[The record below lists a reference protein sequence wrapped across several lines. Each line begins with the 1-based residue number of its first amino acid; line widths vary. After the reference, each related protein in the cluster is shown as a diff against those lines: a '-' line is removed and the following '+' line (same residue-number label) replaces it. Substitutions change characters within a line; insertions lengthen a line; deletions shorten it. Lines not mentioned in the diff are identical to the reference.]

1 MFRTFL
7 LTALAALLLLPSV
20 AFGQEDATPRL
31 EDLVPDHTF
40 LFASVNDVS
49 SMREQASRTAV
60 MKLWQEPEVQQFLAP
75 GMAMIEQ
82 QLAMLEKQTG
92 HRLSELCGLLQGQLA
107 LAIIEYDPAYGPI
120 PDAVALVDLGSQM
133 ESFKKA
139 HAEMMAGVGDQISV
153 SVVEYAGVS
162 YQNVTLPI
170 GLEISVGYLG
180 NALVIASAPERMAG
194 MIDAW
199 KKGLPTSLAK
209 SRTFQAVKRNTGGD
223 GAWLNVF
230 FNMESVL
237 GFFGEQVDSM
247 TMRAMDVLGVREIK
261 ALGIGSSFHGEG
273 IRDTFFAYV
282 PGEKVGIMGL
292 MYTSPGDGTKLLS
305 RVPANAFYA
314 SAGRVDL
321 HELMG
326 RVLEMLGEVEPGM
339 LEQALAGL
347 GQARDLLGLD
357 IQQDLL
363 LPFGEEMAFYAAL
376 PDGGGLIPDIVFMN
390 RLRDPDKF
398 LNSLGKL
405 VLAAQEQMK
414 NDRRVKVDLRSMEF
428 MGKTI
433 HYVHVG
439 HKRGDPV
446 PVMPSLYL
454 DGNLV
459 VMALY
464 PQVLKDHIA
473 RGPNAPSILTRP
485 DFARVLKGLPVGM
498 DSLEY
503 MDFNAGMRILYG
515 TLAPI
520 IQLAA
525 NDLDCPL
532 DMAYLPRTETIAK
545 HFFGGAWGMDL
556 GEEGPALH
564 SYTPMG
570 LMPLMAV
577 SMLPAL
583 FLSNSRAS
591 MPAEVIFAKPEPMPE
606 HVKPEIEEPK
616 TVPAAPGRRQLEE
629 IYIGLLF
636 HFAQTDKFPKDL
648 GEMVASRAIED
659 AASLLLPGDEAPLTT
674 ASGQETSFAY
684 VGPKPGFLTKGQ
696 ESVIWVY
703 ERDGRPGG
711 MRWVLFASGD
721 IERITEADFQ
731 KLIEASRKAA
741 K

>member
-7 LTALAALLLLPSV
+7 LTALTALLLLPSA
-20 AFGQEDATPRL
+20 AFGQENATPRL

-40 LFASVNDVS
+40 LYASVNDVS
-49 SMREQASRTAV
+49 AMQEQASRTSM

-75 GMAMIEQ
+75 GMAMIQQ
-82 QLAMLEKQTG
+82 QLAEMEKQTG
-92 HRLSELCGLLQGQLA
+92 HRLADLCGLLQGQLA
-107 LAIIEYDPAYGPI
+107 VAIVEYDPAYGPI
-120 PDAVALVDLGSQM
+120 PDAVALIDLGNQM
-133 ESFKKA
+133 ENFKKV
-139 HAEMMAGVGDQISV
+139 HADMMAGAGDELSV
-153 SVVEYAGVS
+153 SEVEHAGVT
-162 YQNVTLPI
+162 YQNITLPI

-194 MIDAW
+194 LIDAW
-199 KKGLPTSLAK
+199 KVGLATSLGK
-209 SRTFQAVKRNTGGD
+209 SKTFNAVKTKTGGD
-223 GAWLNVF
+223 GAWLTVF

-237 GFFGEQVDSM
+237 DYFGEQVDSM
-247 TMRAMDVLGVREIK
+247 TMRTMEVLGVHDIK
-261 ALGIGSSFHGEG
+261 ALGMGSSFHGEG
-273 IRDTFFAYV
+273 IRDTFFAYA
-282 PGEKVGIMGL
+282 PGEKSGIMGL

-314 SAGRVDL
+314 AAGRADL
-321 HELMG
+321 HEIMA
-326 RVLEMLGEVEPGM
+326 RVLEMLGEVEPYM
-339 LEQALAGL
+339 LEEALDGL
-347 GQARDLLGLD
+347 GQIREMIGID

-376 PDGGGLIPDIVFMN
+376 PDGGGLIPDVVFMS

-398 LNSLGKL
+398 VNSLEKL
-405 VLAAQEQMK
+405 VIAAQEQMQ
-414 NDRRVKVDLRSMEF
+414 NDRRIKVDLRSMKF

-446 PVMPSLYL
+446 PVMPCLYL
-454 DGNLV
+454 DGNLC

-473 RGPNAPSILTRP
+473 RGPDGASILTRP
-485 DFARVLKGLPVGM
+485 DFARVVKGLPQGL

-503 MDFNAGMRILYG
+503 IDFNAGMRLLYG
-515 TLAPI
+515 TLAPV

-545 HFFGGAWGMDL
+545 HFFGGAWGMDF
-556 GEEGPALH
+556 GEDGAAMH
-564 SYTPMG
+564 AYTPMG
-570 LMPLMAV
+570 LMPMMAA

-583 FLSNSRAS
+583 FLARSGMAS
-591 MPAEVIFAKPEPMPE
+591 SEMVFVDPMPME
-606 HVKPEIEEPK
+606 QTEPIP
-616 TVPAAPGRRQLEE
+616 TEPQPVPSASARQQLEE

-636 HFAQTDKFPKDL
+636 HFAQTDKFPQDL

-659 AASLLLPGDEAPLTT
+659 AASLLIEGDDAPLTT
-674 ASGQETSFAY
+674 ASGHPTSFVY
-684 VGPKPGFLTKGQ
+684 VGPKLGFLTEGQ
-696 ESVIWVY
+696 KSVIWVY

-711 MRWVLFASGD
+711 MRWVLYASGD
-721 IERITEADFQ
+721 VGQIPEAEFQ
-731 KLIEASRKAA
+731 KLIGPSRKAA